1 MAETTSRTALPT
13 DRREPSDR
21 DYAIA
26 AVQRWRG
33 CIDTQM
39 HFNSMLMQA
48 RSIGVSI
55 VIAVFGAA
63 AVGLARAPDN
73 VDRMVSTL
81 QITAVVITF
90 GLLLLIA
97 VFVLDYFYYYPMLVA
112 VVRRTEELE
121 RASRQPNS
129 PIELDLSSYIS
140 AGISVRRATVVL
152 WVFYGIPLAS
162 GLLFLL
168 YIATLS

>member
-1 MAETTSRTALPT
+1 MSEMKARIAMPT
-13 DRREPSDR
+13 ERREPADK
-21 DYAIA
+21 DLAIA

-33 CIDTQM
+33 FIDTQM

-73 VDRMVSTL
+73 VDRMVSTI
-81 QITAVVITF
+81 QITAVVIVF
-90 GLLLLIA
+90 GLLLLVA

-112 VVRRTEELE
+112 AVRRTEELE
-121 RASRQPNS
+121 RASCQPNA
-129 PIELDLSSYIS
+129 PIEFDLSSSIS
-140 AGISVRRATVVL
+140 AGVSVRRATVVL